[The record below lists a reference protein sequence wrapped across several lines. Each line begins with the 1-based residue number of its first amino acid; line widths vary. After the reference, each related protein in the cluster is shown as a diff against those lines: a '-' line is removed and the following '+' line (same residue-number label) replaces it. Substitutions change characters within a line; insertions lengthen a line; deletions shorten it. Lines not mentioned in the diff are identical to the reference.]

1 MSLQM
6 YPRSP
11 LAEIKYFVAIAAGKG
26 GVGKS
31 TVTINLALALK
42 ELGYQV
48 GIMDTDIYGP
58 SIRKMLREDRLPH
71 QRGERVEPALC
82 DGIKMISMAYF
93 KKEHEASVVRAPI
106 ANRLVSQFI
115 QNVSWGKL
123 DFLLIDFP
131 PGTGDVQLTLTQQIN
146 LTGAV
151 MVTTPQEVAVLDVRK
166 AMGMFDLVK
175 VPIIGIVENMSYYQP
190 SPESEKV
197 FLFGRGGGE
206 NLALQTGSPFLG
218 SIPVDPIISQCCDNG
233 ISLFNL
239 ADSIQKPS
247 LPAFKQFARSVVD
260 QIKSIASNESLIKSL
275 SQKDDFTVS
284 LVWNDGKEQDIRLRD
299 LQKACPCANCTDE
312 FSGKRILD
320 ENGVKDDVKALAI
333 RNVGRYGVQIKF
345 SSGCSTGI
353 FSFDALRKMKSEEG
367 KI

>member
-1 MSLQM
+1 MSLPM

-11 LAEIKYFVAIAAGKG
+11 LAEIKYFIAIAAGKG

-31 TVTINLALALK
+31 TVTVNLALALK

-58 SIRKMLREDRLPH
+58 SVRKMLGEDRLPS
-71 QRGERVEPALC
+71 QKGETIEPALC
-82 DGIKMISMAYF
+82 NGIKMISMAYF
-93 KKEHEASVVRAPI
+93 RKEHEASVVRAPI
-106 ANRLVSQFI
+106 ANRLISQFI
-115 QNVSWGKL
+115 QNVNWGKL

-175 VPIIGIVENMSYYQP
+175 VPVIGVVENMSYYQP
-190 SPESEKV
+190 SPKSEKV
-197 FLFGRGGGE
+197 FLFGRAGGE
-206 NLALQTGSPFLG
+206 NLALQTGCPFLG
-218 SIPVDPIISQCCDNG
+218 SIPIDPMISQCCDKG
-233 ISLFNL
+233 VSLFSL
-239 ADSIQKPS
+239 KDSDQKHS
-247 LPAFKQFARSVVD
+247 TIAFKQLAQSVVD
-260 QIKSIASNESLIKSL
+260 QVKALASNASLIKNL
-275 SQKDDFTVS
+275 NQKDDFTICIE
-284 LVWNDGKEQDIRLRD
+284 WNDGKEQNFRLRD

-312 FSGKRILD
+312 ISGRRILD
-320 ENGVKDDVKALAI
+320 ENSVKEDVKALTI
-333 RNVGRYGVQIKF
+333 RNVGRYGLQIQF

-353 FSFDALRKMKSEEG
+353 FSFEALRKMEV
-367 KI
+367 